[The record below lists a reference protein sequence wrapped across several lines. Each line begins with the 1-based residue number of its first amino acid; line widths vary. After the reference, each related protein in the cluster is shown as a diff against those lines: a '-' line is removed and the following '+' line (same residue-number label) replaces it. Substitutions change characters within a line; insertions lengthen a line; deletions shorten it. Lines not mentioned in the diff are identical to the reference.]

1 MNRELSSLVCFKKED
16 AKSYA
21 RNNQSLNVPTF
32 ACPREIFKNRL
43 TKFYTIKTQNE
54 THVQFDCLLNF
65 HLKSGSYLSR
75 CVNGTW
81 SGEEPICEVDYYKDR
96 IRLSSMII
104 ILCLFV
110 SLLFL
115 GSDFC
120 MFMKKRLEIRQ
131 EHARVRAFQ
140 INRMLQ
146 YDNLRCSAYPN
157 YGLNDIKL
165 YIPELQ
171 QFIGIKHKDYKR
183 EQTRASDVSAA
194 VYDEEYFQGR
204 SASRVQTDDRRQ
216 DKFTRGLFL
225 FRMRSRKSSSGP
237 S

>member
-1 MNRELSSLVCFKKED
+1 
-16 AKSYA
+16 
-21 RNNQSLNVPTF
+21 
-32 ACPREIFKNRL
+32 
-43 TKFYTIKTQNE
+43 
-54 THVQFDCLLNF
+54 
-65 HLKSGSYLSR
+65 
-75 CVNGTW
+75 
-81 SGEEPICEVDYYKDR
+81 DR

-146 YDNLRCSAYPN
+146 YDNVRCSAYPN

-183 EQTRASDVSAA
+183 EQTRASDISAT

-204 SASRVQTDDRRQ
+204 SASRVQTDDKRQ
-216 DKFTRGLFL
+216 DKFPGLFL
-225 FRMRSRKSSSGP
+225 FRMRKKKDSSGP